1 MVLDF
6 FAGISVRSV
15 DLSTSCVEKCV
26 VVKTY
31 PLDSPRQP
39 WQVAGMFLRKLRVQ
53 KDGKEHRY
61 WSLVETVRTPDG
73 PRQRTLCY
81 LGELNSSTRARWQ
94 KTVEVFNEQGESTQL
109 KLFPAEA
116 AAPEYPSVARVLVK
130 KVRVERTRRFGDCY
144 LGLELWKRL
153 GLEEFFARHLD
164 QEFADV
170 PWSRV
175 AAVLAINRLC
185 DPGSELAIE
194 RHWYPGTALDD
205 LLHIG
210 TGKINDTRL
219 YRCLDRLLPLKTKI
233 EQHLKQR
240 FGELFQA
247 EFDVLLYD
255 LTSTYVEGTA
265 EENPMMR
272 RGYSRDHRPD
282 CEQLVLALIVNADG
296 FPFSYELFDGN
307 RADVS
312 TVETILRTVERKHG
326 KARRVWIFDR
336 GVVSEE
342 NLMAIRKRGGQ
353 YLVGTPRSKLKQFE
367 QELLKDDFE
376 KIRPEVE
383 VKQIRIPGGEETY
396 ILCRT
401 AGRKEKEKAIRSRF
415 VAKIEKALAG
425 LEKRITAGKLR
436 DRFKMER
443 NLGRIQASHP
453 QVADLYEMAV
463 QDSKE
468 GPRLV
473 WRQKPEQQQWL
484 EAREG
489 AYLLRTNLTVD
500 GAADLWKK
508 YMQLTEVEAAFRSLK
523 SELKIRPLF
532 HQLERRVKAHVL
544 VAFLGYALLVTLKH
558 LLKRSASE
566 YSPAQAL
573 KRLSELYSVDIV
585 LPTVEGRE
593 ICLRRI
599 TKRENDQEELLQQLR
614 VELPE
619 RLEPIQI
626 LKCSAD
632 SAIA

>member
-1 MVLDF
+1 
-6 FAGISVRSV
+6 
-15 DLSTSCVEKCV
+15 
-26 VVKTY
+26 
-31 PLDSPRQP
+31 
-39 WQVAGMFLRKLRVQ
+39 MFLRKLRVH
-53 KDGKEHRY
+53 KDGKEHGY
-61 WSLVETVRTPDG
+61 WSLVETVRTADG

-81 LGELNSSTRARWQ
+81 LGELNGSAHTRWQ
-94 KTVEVFNEQGESTQL
+94 KTVEVFNEHGESTQL
-109 KLFPAEA
+109 KLFPSEAEV
-116 AAPEYPSVARVLVK
+116 PDDPNVARVLLK

-153 GLEEFFARHLD
+153 GLDEFFSQHLD
-164 QEFADV
+164 GDDADV
-170 PWSRV
+170 AWSRV

-185 DPGSELAIE
+185 APGSELAVE
-194 RHWYPGTALDD
+194 QHWYPSTALDD
-205 LLHIG
+205 LLHIAK
-210 TGKINDTRL
+210 GKINDTRL
-219 YRCLDRLLPLKTKI
+219 YRCLDRLLPLKTKL

-255 LTSTYVEGTA
+255 LTSTYVEGAA
-265 EENPMMR
+265 EQNAMMR

-282 CEQLVLALIVNADG
+282 CEQLVLALIVNQDG

-307 RADVS
+307 RADVT
-312 TVETILRTVERKHG
+312 TVEAILRTVERKHG
-326 KARRVWIFDR
+326 KARRIWIFDR

-342 NLMAIRKRGGQ
+342 NLVAIRKRGGE
-353 YLVGTPRSKLKQFE
+353 YLVGTTRSKLKQFE

-383 VKQIRIPGGEETY
+383 VKQIKIPGGEETY

-401 AGRKEKEKAIRSRF
+401 VGRKEKEKAIRSRF
-415 VAKIEKALAG
+415 VAKIEKALTG
-425 LEKRITAGKLR
+425 LAKRIADGKLK
-436 DRFKMER
+436 DRGKMFMG
-443 NLGRIQASHP
+443 LGRIQASHP

-463 QDSKE
+463 KDTRE
-468 GPRLV
+468 GARLV

-489 AYLLRTNLTVD
+489 AYLLRTNLTAD

-508 YMQLTEVEAAFRSLK
+508 YMQLTEVEAAFRTLK
-523 SELKIRPLF
+523 SELAIRPLF

-558 LLKRSASE
+558 LLQRTGSE
-566 YSPAQAL
+566 YSPANVL
-573 KRLSELYSVDIV
+573 KRLAELYSVDIV

-593 ICLRRI
+593 IWLRRI
-599 TKRENDQEELLQQLR
+599 TKLDDQQQKILYQLQLP
-614 VELPE
+614 LPE
-619 RLEPIQI
+619 RLEPTQI
-626 LKCSAD
+626 LKCSEN